1 MVDHLDRSAVRPADF
16 LTINKQA
23 KQLGEMPHGCELVV
37 KLDLE
42 RAALAGALL
51 MISETATFCSGVS
64 SADAL
69 KISLPLS
76 SQSETSA
83 RSVSMMATILLRRF
97 VGLPRRIR

>member
-42 RAALAGALL
+42 RAALAGALFNDL
-51 MISETATFCSGVS
+51 GNC
-64 SADAL
+64 D
-69 KISLPLS
+69 
-76 SQSETSA
+76 
-83 RSVSMMATILLRRF
+83 LLL
-97 VGLPRRIR
+97 GC